1 MIKINKAA
9 LVPYTAHQMFIL
21 VNGVADYPKFLPWCK
36 GVIIHSQTDISTIA
50 TIKMGGAGL
59 EKSFTTDNVIISD
72 ERIEIRLQ
80 KGPFNHLQGHWL
92 FQQLGEDGCKV
103 SMQMEFNISNPLL
116 RLSLEPMFIKITN
129 RLVDTFVERANQLY
143 GKS

>member
-9 LVPYTAHQMFIL
+9 LVPYTTHQMFIL
-21 VNGVADYPKFLPWCK
+21 VNEIADYPKFLPWCK
-36 GVIIHSQTDISTIA
+36 SVIIHSQTDTSTIA
-50 TIKMGGAGL
+50 TIKMGGVGL
-59 EKSFTTDNVIISD
+59 EKSFTTDNVIIPD

-80 KGPFNHLQGHWL
+80 KGPFSHLQGHWL
-92 FQQLGEDGCKV
+92 FQQLGKDGCKV

-116 RLSLEPMFIKITN
+116 RLSLEPIFIKITN

>member
-21 VNGVADYPKFLPWCK
+21 VNGIADYPNFLPWCK
-36 GVIIHSQTDISTIA
+36 AVIIHSQTDTSTIA
-50 TIKMGGAGL
+50 TLKMGGAGL
-59 EKSFTTDNVIISD
+59 EKSFTTDNIIVSD

-80 KGPFNHLQGHWL
+80 KGPFSHLQGHWN

-116 RLSLEPMFIKITN
+116 RLSLEPMFTKITN